1 MSDRD
6 LIQELKTTIKDL
18 SDEKDDLLKTI
29 KQKESRIKTVMIKLE
44 HATQDVSSVGHKI
57 ADKDKEITK
66 LKEKLKD
73 KNKVVKKEIDE
84 EIEKYITT
92 HGTVENDDSTTH
104 KTEEDENENEE

>member
-1 MSDRD
+1 MSERD
-6 LIQELKTTIKDL
+6 LIQELKSTIKDL

-44 HATQDVSSVGHKI
+44 HATIDVSSTGHKI
-57 ADKDKEITK
+57 EDQNKEIVK
-66 LKEKLKD
+66 LKDKLKD

-92 HGTVENDDSTTH
+92 HSEEVVEDPKKDD
-104 KTEEDENENEE
+104 EE

>member
-44 HATQDVSSVGHKI
+44 HATLDVNSTGHKI
-57 ADKDKEITK
+57 EDQNKEIVK

-73 KNKVVKKEIDE
+73 KNKIVKKEIDE

-92 HGTVENDDSTTH
+92 NGTVEDDSTTH
-104 KTEEDENENEE
+104 KTEEEDEEDKE

>member
-6 LIQELKTTIKDL
+6 LIQELKSTIKDL
-18 SDEKDDLLKTI
+18 SDEKDDLLKNI
-29 KQKESRIKTVMIKLE
+29 KQKEAKIKTLLIKLE
-44 HATQDVSSVGHKI
+44 HATQDVKSVGHKVTE
-57 ADKDKEITK
+57 KDKEISI

-92 HGTVENDDSTTH
+92 HSDVEEDD
-104 KTEEDENENEE
+104 KEEDEIREQKV

>member
-6 LIQELKTTIKDL
+6 LIQELNTTIKDL
-18 SDEKDDLLKTI
+18 SQEKDDLLKTI
-29 KQKESRIKTVMIKLE
+29 KQKESRNKTVMIKLE

-57 ADKDKEITK
+57 VEKDKEIIK

-84 EIEKYITT
+84 VVEKYITT
-92 HGTVENDDSTTH
+92 HSEVVDDNSTTH
-104 KTEEDENENEE
+104 KTEEDEE

>member
-6 LIQELKTTIKDL
+6 LVQELKTTIKDL

-29 KQKESRIKTVMIKLE
+29 KQKETRIKTVIIKLE
-44 HATQDVSSVGHKI
+44 HATQDVHSTGKKI
-57 ADKDKEITK
+57 EEQNKEITK

-92 HGTVENDDSTTH
+92 HSEVEDDPKQET
-104 KTEEDENENEE
+104 KNKDKDEDEK

>member
-1 MSDRD
+1 MSDQD
-6 LIQELKTTIKDL
+6 LVTELKATIKDL

-44 HATQDVSSVGHKI
+44 HATLDVNSTGHKI
-57 ADKDKEITK
+57 EDQNKQIVK

-84 EIEKYITT
+84 VVEKYITT
-92 HGTVENDDSTTH
+92 HSEVEDDNSTTH
-104 KTEEDENENEE
+104 KTEEDEE

>member
-6 LIQELKTTIKDL
+6 LIQELKSTSKDL
-18 SDEKDDLLKTI
+18 SEEKDGLLKTI

-44 HATQDVSSVGHKI
+44 HATLDVNSVGHKI
-57 ADKDKEITK
+57 EDQNKEIAK

-84 EIEKYITT
+84 VVEKYITT
-92 HGTVENDDSTTH
+92 HSTVENDNSTTH
-104 KTEEDENENEE
+104 KTEEDK

>member
-1 MSDRD
+1 MSERD
-6 LIQELKTTIKDL
+6 LIQELKSTIKDL
-18 SDEKDDLLKTI
+18 SDEKEDLLKTI
-29 KQKESRIKTVMIKLE
+29 KQKEARIKTVMIKLE
-44 HATQDVSSVGHKI
+44 YATQDVSSVGHKI

-92 HGTVENDDSTTH
+92 HSTVEVES
-104 KTEEDENENEE
+104 KKEEDEEESQ

>member
-1 MSDRD
+1 MSERD

-44 HATQDVSSVGHKI
+44 HATLDVNSTGHKI
-57 ADKDKEITK
+57 EDQNKEIVK
-66 LKEKLKD
+66 LKEKLKN

-84 EIEKYITT
+84 VVEKYITT
-92 HGTVENDDSTTH
+92 HSEVEDDNSTTH
-104 KTEEDENENEE
+104 KTEEDEE

>member
-6 LIQELKTTIKDL
+6 LVQELKSNIVDL
-18 SDEKDDLLKTI
+18 TEDRDDALAKVKTKEARLK
-29 KQKESRIKTVMIKLE
+29 QVMIKLE

-73 KNKVVKKEIDE
+73 KNKIVKKEIDE

-92 HGTVENDDSTTH
+92 NGIVEDDSKE
-104 KTEEDENENEE
+104 KTEDEDENENEE

>member
-6 LIQELKTTIKDL
+6 LVQELKTTIKDL

-29 KQKESRIKTVMIKLE
+29 KQKETRIKTVIIKLE
-44 HATQDVSSVGHKI
+44 HATQDVHSTGKKI
-57 ADKDKEITK
+57 EEQNKEITK

-92 HGTVENDDSTTH
+92 HSEIEDDPEQET
-104 KTEEDENENEE
+104 KNKDKDEDEK

>member
-1 MSDRD
+1 MSERD
-6 LIQELKTTIKDL
+6 LIQELKSTIKDL

-44 HATQDVSSVGHKI
+44 HATEDVSSIGHKI
-57 ADKDKEITK
+57 VEKDKQITK

-73 KNKVVKKEIDE
+73 KNKIVKKEIDE

-92 HGTVENDDSTTH
+92 NGTVEDDSTTH
-104 KTEEDENENEE
+104 KTEEEDEEDKE

>member
-6 LIQELKTTIKDL
+6 LVQELKTTIKDL

-44 HATQDVSSVGHKI
+44 HATLDVNSVGHKI
-57 ADKDKEITK
+57 GEKDKEIVK
-66 LKEKLKD
+66 LKEKIKD

-84 EIEKYITT
+84 VVEKYITT
-92 HGTVENDDSTTH
+92 HSTVENDNSTTH
-104 KTEEDENENEE
+104 KTEEDE